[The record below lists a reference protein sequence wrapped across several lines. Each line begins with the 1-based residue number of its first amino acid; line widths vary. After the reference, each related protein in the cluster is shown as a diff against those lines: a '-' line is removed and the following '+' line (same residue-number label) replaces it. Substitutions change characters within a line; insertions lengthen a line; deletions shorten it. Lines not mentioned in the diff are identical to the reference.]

1 MNKIEISWISLWRV
15 LFMMVFTVALF
26 LIKDVLIILFLA
38 LVISSAIDAPISF
51 LERRKIPRILG
62 ALLIFIFAF
71 AVLALLLYI
80 VIPAAFEELRSVF
93 KLFFPQIEF
102 EKFLKSFDSNKFIGN
117 FELNFK
123 NLADVLMSNGVS
135 FMGVVS
141 AFFGGVSFVVAAA
154 VLSFYL
160 AASREGVER
169 FLKAVLPLEAEE
181 YAIRIY
187 LKSKYKLGL
196 WVKGQLILSLIIG
209 FLVFLGLLI
218 LGVKYALVLGILAG
232 ILEIIPFVGPVIVGI
247 LAFFVAVS
255 ESFGLGFAVAAL
267 FLAVQQLE
275 NHLFV
280 PLVMKRA
287 TGLHQIVVIFAMLAG
302 VQIAGFVGIIL
313 AVPTAVIIQEIIED
327 KAAKKRD

>member
-1 MNKIEISWISLWRV
+1 MNKIEISWLSLWRV

-26 LIKDVLIILFLA
+26 LIKDVLMILFLA
-38 LVISSAIDAPISF
+38 LVISSAIDAPVSF

-62 ALLIFIFAF
+62 ALLIFIFAL

-93 KLFFPQIEF
+93 KLFLPQIEF
-102 EKFLKSFDSNKFIGN
+102 EKFLKSFTSNQFIGD
-117 FELNFK
+117 FESNFK

-135 FMGVVS
+135 FMNAVS
-141 AFFGGVSFVVAAA
+141 AIFGGVAFVVAAG

-169 FLKAVLPLEAEE
+169 FLKAVLPAEAEE
-181 YAIRIY
+181 YALRIY
-187 LKSKYKLGL
+187 LKSKHKLGL

-255 ESFGLGFAVAAL
+255 ESFGLGFAVVAL
-267 FLAVQQLE
+267 FLVVQQLE
-275 NHLFV
+275 NHLLV

-302 VQIAGFVGIIL
+302 VQIAGFVGLIL

-327 KAAKKRD
+327 KAAKKRG